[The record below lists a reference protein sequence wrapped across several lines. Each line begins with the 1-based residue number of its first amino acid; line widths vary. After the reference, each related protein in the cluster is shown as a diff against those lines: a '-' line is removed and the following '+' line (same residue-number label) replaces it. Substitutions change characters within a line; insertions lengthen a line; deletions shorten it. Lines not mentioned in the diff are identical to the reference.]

1 MKKSH
6 IVIIIFVV
14 VAIGVVISLFM
25 NISTYSNFTKAG
37 RNQGKDFQ
45 IIGKLDKSKPI
56 IYDARFNPNEF
67 SFYMIDD
74 KGQVKKVI
82 YSGAKPQDFEK
93 PAQLVV
99 IGSMSGDS
107 VFKAKS
113 LLMQCP
119 SKYNDKKKPESFGKK
134 EFDSNKPQQNSTR
147 L

>member
-6 IVIIIFVV
+6 IVIIVFIV

-25 NISTYSNFTKAG
+25 NISTYSNFTKASN
-37 RNQGKDFQ
+37 NQGKDFQ

-56 IYDARFNPNEF
+56 IYDAKFNPNEF
-67 SFYMIDD
+67 SFYMTDE
-74 KGQVKKVI
+74 KGEIKKVI

-99 IGSMSGDS
+99 IGCMSGDS
-107 VFKAKS
+107 IFKAKS

-119 SKYNDKKKPESFGKK
+119 SKYNDKQKPQEYGKK
-134 EFDSNKPQQNSTR
+134 EFDAVKM
-147 L
+147 

>member
-1 MKKSH
+1 MKKTH

-25 NISTYSNFTKAG
+25 NISTYSNFTKAA
-37 RNQGKDFQ
+37 RHEGKDFQ
-45 IIGKLDKSKPI
+45 IIGKLDKTKPI
-56 IYDARFNPNEF
+56 IYDAKNNPNEF
-67 SFYMIDD
+67 SFYMADE
-74 KGQVKKVI
+74 KGHISKVI

-93 PAQLVV
+93 PSQLVV

-107 VFKAKS
+107 IFRAKS

-119 SKYNDKKKPESFGKK
+119 SKYNDDDKPESFGSK
-134 EFDSNKPQQNSTR
+134 EFDGEKGTSGTN

>member
-6 IVIIIFVV
+6 IVIIIFIV

-25 NISTYSNFTKAG
+25 NISTYSNFKKAAN
-37 RNQGKDFQ
+37 NQGKDFQ
-45 IIGKLDKSKPI
+45 IIGKLDKTKPI
-56 IYDARFNPNEF
+56 IYDAKFNPNEF
-67 SFYMIDD
+67 SFYMTDD
-74 KGQVKKVI
+74 KGLVKKVI

-99 IGSMSGDS
+99 IGCMSGDS

-119 SKYNDKKKPESFGKK
+119 SKYNDKKKPEKFNNK
-134 EFDSNKPQQNSTR
+134 EFDAGKPQEKAAI
-147 L
+147 

>member
-1 MKKSH
+1 MKKTH

-25 NISTYSNFTKAG
+25 NISTYANFTKASH
-37 RNQGKDFQ
+37 NQGKDFQ

-56 IYDARFNPNEF
+56 VYDAKYNPNEF
-67 SFYMIDD
+67 SFFMSDE

-93 PAQLVV
+93 PTQLVV

-107 VFKAKS
+107 VFRAKS

-119 SKYNDKKKPESFGKK
+119 SKYNDKKKPEKFGDK
-134 EFDSNKPQQNSTR
+134 EFDANQDQSRSVN
-147 L
+147 

>member
-6 IVIIIFVV
+6 IVILIFVV

-25 NISTYSNFTKAG
+25 NISTYSNFTKAS
-37 RNQGKDFQ
+37 RSQGKDFQ
-45 IIGKLDKSKPI
+45 IIGKLDKTKPV
-56 IYDARFNPNEF
+56 IYDAKYNPNEF
-67 SFYMIDD
+67 SFYMADE
-74 KGQVKKVI
+74 KGLVRKVI

-99 IGSMSGDS
+99 IGSMSGDT

-119 SKYNDKKKPESFGKK
+119 SKYNDKKKPEKFNNK
-134 EFDSNKPQQNSTR
+134 EFDAGKTPEKAAI
-147 L
+147 